1 MSGGKKHLSL
11 LILHILNLL
20 VEILDFRVE
29 RINSRG
35 LALDLR
41 SQDLGYVESCQ
52 EIMVRASLEQRQSQR
67 SSPRLS
73 ALCEIYKLRS
83 TGNLRV
89 TCSSGI
95 HDVRPLQGNEG
106 HRCNYV
112 SKVCTITKKEYLDLL
127 SELLD
132 CVLLVVRLLLAE
144 ARVPH
149 GALLQRTIQQLDKA
163 YLRSW
168 CFTNIPHLPLLL
180 KSNTA

>member
-1 MSGGKKHLSL
+1 MKMSEALTEIEHALSGGKKHLSL

-41 SQDLGYVESCQ
+41 SQDLGYVENCQ

-83 TGNLRV
+83 TMEILGSHVRTVFTTFGLFKEMRDIGAV
-89 TCSSGI
+89 TSVKFAQLQKRSTSICSVNFSI
-95 HDVRPLQGNEG
+95 AY
-106 HRCNYV
+106 C
-112 SKVCTITKKEYLDLL
+112 LL
-127 SELLD
+127 SA
-132 CVLLVVRLLLAE
+132 CS
-144 ARVPH
+144 
-149 GALLQRTIQQLDKA
+149 LQKHA
-163 YLRSW
+163 YLTGLFFRELY
-168 CFTNIPHLPLLL
+168 N
-180 KSNTA
+180 N